1 MPGLGPKNVSF
12 LFKLIHQILPTQER
26 VSRTSARASAA
37 CPVPGCG
44 QVFEDLSHAI
54 VQCEGNDS
62 VGHRMM
68 SCVRQL
74 APGVPAESALRLDF
88 DVQEDSQLPLVWLIA
103 TVASEIWKL
112 RIDKSKVKL
121 YEVRAQMEAKI
132 NILRETRFSS
142 SAVLLD
148 QFVASNYFQ

>member
-1 MPGLGPKNVSF
+1 ML
-12 LFKLIHQILPTQER
+12 
-26 VSRTSARASAA
+26 
-37 CPVPGCG
+37 
-44 QVFEDLSHAI
+44 QV
-54 VQCEGNDS
+54 C
-62 VGHRMM
+62 
-68 SCVRQL
+68 
-74 APGVPAESALRLDF
+74 DF

-112 RIDKSKVKL
+112 RIDKSKVQL

-148 QFVASNYFQ
+148 Q